1 MRTVSQLQMPVTGA
15 PRGEGKIVG
24 RAIADGGVA
33 SNALRPEGLV
43 PGGLVAGLAS
53 GVVRESGLG
62 EKLLQVGELA
72 AAAGKTVRAIHLYE
86 ELGLLRP
93 DARSKGRFRLYD
105 PQAVTRVRWIGKLHD
120 LGMSLSRIQEVVAE
134 WEGAPSAGRAMSK
147 VRSIYVSKLEETRA
161 QIARLRDL
169 ERELTESIDYLDT
182 CETCDS
188 SLSDEAPI
196 PDFSVAV
203 VRRLPQIAET
213 SHMHSHPTSTT
224 GDAES
229 APEVGSCA
237 SCAMRERENEP
248 ELVAGI
254 HHYPIVHHSIDH
266 HSIEQAGADVAARG
280 NVPRARPSSA
290 STVGEQVGVKPA
302 GGKPSAARGKP
313 SSGKPS
319 SLKVSAGKPSRS
331 VGE

>member
-1 MRTVSQLQMPVTGA
+1 
-15 PRGEGKIVG
+15 
-24 RAIADGGVA
+24 
-33 SNALRPEGLV
+33 
-43 PGGLVAGLAS
+43 
-53 GVVRESGLG
+53 LG

-120 LGMSLSRIQEVVAE
+120 LGMSLSQIQEVVAE

-147 VRSIYVSKLEETRA
+147 VRSIYVSKLEETRT

-213 SHMHSHPTSTT
+213 SHTHSHPTS
-224 GDAES
+224 GDAEG

-254 HHYPIVHHSIDH
+254 HHYPIDHSP
-266 HSIEQAGADVAARG
+266 IEQGGAEVAARG
-280 NVPRARPSSA
+280 NVPRARPSS
-290 STVGEQVGVKPA
+290 VGKQAA
-302 GGKPSAARGKP
+302 GGKLSSSKP
-313 SSGKPS
+313 SSSKPS
-319 SLKVSAGKPSRS
+319 STKPSSSKLSAGKPSRS

>member
-1 MRTVSQLQMPVTGA
+1 MRTVSQLQMPVTGT
-15 PRGEGKIVG
+15 PRLET
-24 RAIADGGVA
+24 GVVER
-33 SNALRPEGLV
+33 SLV
-43 PGGLVAGLAS
+43 ERSLVDGLVAGLAQA
-53 GVVRESGLG
+53 GLAQAGLAQAGLAQGGVRESGSG

-120 LGMSLSRIQEVVAE
+120 LGMSLSQIQEVVAE

-147 VRSIYVSKLEETRA
+147 VRSIYVSKLEETRT
-161 QIARLRDL
+161 QIARLQDL

-203 VRRLPQIAET
+203 VRRLPQIAAYLDDVLRVLPYWPRDRFLELA
-213 SHMHSHPTSTT
+213 PFRWSTT
-224 GDAES
+224 RAKLDAAEMDR
-229 APEVGSCA
+229 PLGT
-237 SCAMRERENEP
+237 
-248 ELVAGI
+248 I
-254 HHYPIVHHSIDH
+254 T
-266 HSIEQAGADVAARG
+266 
-280 NVPRARPSSA
+280 VPD
-290 STVGEQVGVKPA
+290 
-302 GGKPSAARGKP
+302 
-313 SSGKPS
+313 
-319 SLKVSAGKPSRS
+319 
-331 VGE
+331 